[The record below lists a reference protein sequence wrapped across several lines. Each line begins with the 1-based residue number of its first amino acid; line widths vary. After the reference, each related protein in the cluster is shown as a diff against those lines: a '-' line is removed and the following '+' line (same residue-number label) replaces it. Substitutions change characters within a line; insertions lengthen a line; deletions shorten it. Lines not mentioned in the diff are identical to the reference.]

1 MYYFNWL
8 RSLFLRIYLTFCV
21 PLCLEINIPVWFH
34 KGSLPPPPQSLPL
47 IVVGPGTGCA
57 PFRGFIAER
66 AVQAQTSPIAP
77 VMFFFGCRNKDTDF
91 LYKDF
96 WESHAREGGMLSE
109 VKGGGFY
116 TAFSRDQPKKVYVQ
130 HKIREMRKRVWD
142 LLCDG
147 AAVYVAGS
155 STKMPSDIMSAL
167 EEIVMEETGGSKE
180 MASRWLKALEKAGR
194 YNVEAWS

>member
-1 MYYFNWL
+1 
-8 RSLFLRIYLTFCV
+8 
-21 PLCLEINIPVWFH
+21 
-34 KGSLPPPPQSLPL
+34 
-47 IVVGPGTGCA
+47 
-57 PFRGFIAER
+57 
-66 AVQAQTSPIAP
+66 
-77 VMFFFGCRNKDTDF
+77 
-91 LYKDF
+91 
-96 WESHAREGGMLSE
+96 MLSE
-109 VKGGGFY
+109 VRGGGFY

-130 HKIREMRKRVWD
+130 HKIREMRKEVWD

-155 STKMPSDIMSAL
+155 STKMPCDVMSAL